1 MQNTDSSVLLARRAG
16 AVLHLTINRPEAR
29 NAMNGELLEELIA
42 AFEAVAACGEVRA
55 VVLRGAGGNFCAG
68 GDVKDFAR
76 LRRQEAAPGTDPV
89 AAFNRRF
96 GALLELV
103 NGVPQAV
110 VVVAEGAVLGGGFG
124 LACVADVTIV
134 RNDANFGLPET
145 SLGVIPAQ
153 IAPFVV
159 QRIGLSQ
166 ARRLGVCG
174 GRFDG
179 AEAYRL
185 GLAHYV
191 EYGDAALAAREAQ
204 VLDQIMRCAPGANAV
219 TKQIMLAVGSEPLGQ
234 VLDRAAT
241 LFSAA
246 LCGPE
251 AAEGTQAFMEKRLP
265 QWAAAGN
272 VETGE
277 ADVR

>member
-42 AFEAVAACGEVRA
+42 AFEAVAACAEVRA

-68 GDVKDFAR
+68 GDAKDFAL
-76 LRRQEAAPGTDPV
+76 LRRQDAAPGTDPV

-124 LACVADVTIV
+124 LACVADVAIV

-191 EYGDAALAAREAQ
+191 EYGEAALAAREAQ
-204 VLDQIMRCAPGANAV
+204 VLGQIMRCAPGANAV
-219 TKQIMLAVGSEPLGQ
+219 TKQIMLAVGGEPLGQ

-265 QWAAAGN
+265 QWAVAGN

>member
-1 MQNTDSSVLLARRAG
+1 MQTIEDSALQARREG

-29 NAMNGELLEELIA
+29 NAMNAQLLEELIV
-42 AFEAVAACGEVRA
+42 AFEAVAACTEVRA

-96 GALLELV
+96 GTLLELV

-134 RNDANFGLPET
+134 RNDASFGLPET

-185 GLAHYV
+185 GLAHFV
-191 EYGDAALAAREAQ
+191 EYSDAALGAREAQ
-204 VLDQIMRCAPGANAV
+204 VLAQIMRCAPGANAV
-219 TKQIMLAVGSEPLGQ
+219 TKQIMLAVGGEPLGQ

-246 LCGPE
+246 LNGPE
-251 AAEGTQAFMEKRLP
+251 AAEGTQAFVEKRLP

>member
-1 MQNTDSSVLLARRAG
+1 MQTTDSSVLLVRRAG
-16 AVLHLTINRPEAR
+16 AILHLTINRPEAR
-29 NAMNGELLEELIA
+29 NAMNGELLEQLIV
-42 AFEAVAACGEVRA
+42 AFETVAACGEVRA

-76 LRRQEAAPGTDPV
+76 LRRQPAAPGTDPV

-110 VVVAEGAVLGGGFG
+110 IVVAEGAVLGGGFG

-134 RNDANFGLPET
+134 RNDASFGLPET

-191 EYGDAALAAREAQ
+191 ECGDAALAAREAQ
-204 VLDQIMRCAPGANAV
+204 VLARIMRCAPGANAV
-219 TKQIMLAVGSEPLGQ
+219 TKQIMLAVGGEPLGQ

-265 QWAAAGN
+265 QWAAAGD